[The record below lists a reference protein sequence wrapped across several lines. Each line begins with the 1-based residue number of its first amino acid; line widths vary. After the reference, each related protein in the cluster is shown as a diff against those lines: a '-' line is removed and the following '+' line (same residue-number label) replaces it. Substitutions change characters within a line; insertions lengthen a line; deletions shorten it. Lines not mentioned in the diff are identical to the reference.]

1 MSQTIPIRVNS
12 KIYENLRKALIKKNN
27 DIRMGDLTKAVSDAL
42 EKYIAEELQEWGFLE
57 KKQKPTLR
65 LVDLSDLDAER
76 KKTIIFDIAKTL
88 AEDDLK
94 ELIELFRKNLLGG
107 AAAEC

>member
-42 EKYIAEELQEWGFLE
+42 EKYIAEEL
-57 KKQKPTLR
+57 
-65 LVDLSDLDAER
+65 
-76 KKTIIFDIAKTL
+76 
-88 AEDDLK
+88 
-94 ELIELFRKNLLGG
+94 
-107 AAAEC
+107 